1 MISARMN
8 TPYGSRLTVL
18 AASIAVGLALAGCK
32 GEEASAPPAAPA
44 APASSSSTTAP
55 ATPAGSTPSS
65 SASSPAPTSPAAT
78 SSSSSGPATATTPGT
93 PEGAA
98 NSLPTGG
105 DGKEK
110 PKTETAVDSK
120 TTEPK
125 GENTKSEEK
134 SGMPEALHG
143 NNHSSPALDG
153 DAKKQ

>member
-8 TPYGSRLTVL
+8 TPYGLRLTVL
-18 AASIAVGLALAGCK
+18 AASIAIGLALAGCK

-44 APASSSSTTAP
+44 APASSSSTTPP
-55 ATPAGSTPSS
+55 ATPTASTPSS
-65 SASSPAPTSPAAT
+65 STSSPPSTSPSASP
-78 SSSSSGPATATTPGT
+78 SSSSAPASATTPGT

-110 PKTETAVDSK
+110 PKSETAVDSK

-125 GENTKSEEK
+125 GEITKTEEK

-153 DAKKQ
+153 DAKKR